1 MNGMEEI
8 PMEILVT
15 RIIFFYI
22 FICVSLL
29 IYDLSYI
36 MLANHNKK
44 KHLRRIRIWKK
55 ELNNILSFMGQGY
68 SLEENHKIKLKRK
81 LVRVRE
87 LMAYNEAIKAVFK
100 EKDNLEKYFWS
111 FRHEFRYL
119 AILYKKRE
127 SMDRAFI
134 SFLLSDYYASANYAK
149 DELGEILLTYLDD
162 STVYCRENVLH
173 GLYSIGNIG
182 AVENAFSM
190 FNEMEWYHYPRLI
203 SDGLISFSGDKV
215 ELVWRL
221 WKHLEDWEDGLIVA
235 VIQFASIISD
245 VFSQEFLLALEDD
258 NTPLEIR
265 YELLRYFQRWYYE
278 PAGEFLIKCILSDE
292 IDKVGLA
299 IVASN
304 VIGFYPGNETI
315 EALKKAVLSQDWY
328 VMRNAASSLVTL
340 GITLTEVDEVK
351 ESGNLDAVDM
361 LEYMIETDKRKVV
374 SV

>member
-15 RIIFFYI
+15 RIIFLYI
-22 FICVSLL
+22 FICVALL

-36 MLANHNKK
+36 LFSNHNKN
-44 KHLRRIRIWKK
+44 KHQRRIRIWKK
-55 ELNNILSFMGQGY
+55 ELRNILSYMEQGY
-68 SLEENHKIKLKRK
+68 SFEEDHKTKLKRK
-81 LVRVRE
+81 LVRIRE
-87 LMAYNEAIKAVFK
+87 LMAYNEAIKAVFTDK
-100 EKDNLEKYFWS
+100 ENLEQYFWS
-111 FRHEFRYL
+111 FREEFGYL
-119 AILYKKRE
+119 ATLYKKRE

-134 SFLLSDYYASANYAK
+134 SFLLSEYYANASYAK
-149 DELGEILLTYLDD
+149 NELGEVLLTYLDD
-162 STVYCRENVLH
+162 STVYCRENVLQ

-203 SDGLISFSGDKV
+203 SDGLLSFSGNKI

-221 WKHLEDWEDGLIVA
+221 WKHLGEWNEGLIVA
-235 VIQFASIISD
+235 VIQFASSVSD
-245 VFSQEFLLALEDD
+245 VFAQEFLLVLEDE
-258 NTPLEIR
+258 NTHLEIR